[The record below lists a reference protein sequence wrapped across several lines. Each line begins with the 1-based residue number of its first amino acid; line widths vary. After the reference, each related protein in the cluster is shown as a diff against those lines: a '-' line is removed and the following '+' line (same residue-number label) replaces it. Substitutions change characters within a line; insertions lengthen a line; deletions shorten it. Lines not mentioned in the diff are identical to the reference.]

1 MDVGNITSLSTFKT
15 GRAPEASGDIFAP
28 RSAADGS
35 GKPLPEVTASRE
47 ASESRDDL
55 GLAVSDIQSFV
66 QSVKRNLNFSIDDSS
81 GQVVVKVIDGDS
93 GEVVRQIPSEEVL
106 KLAARLETYAVS
118 CSKPAPDA
126 RVERLGM
133 VLALSKG

>member
-15 GRAPEASGDIFAP
+15 GRARRP
-28 RSAADGS
+28 AAIS
-35 GKPLPEVTASRE
+35 LRRAAQRQRGKPLPEVTASRE

-106 KLAARLETYAVS
+106 KLAARLDDVRSVLFETRA
-118 CSKPAPDA
+118 
-126 RVERLGM
+126 
-133 VLALSKG
+133 

>member
-15 GRAPEASGDIFAP
+15 GKTTPETSGDIFAQ
-28 RSAADGS
+28 RSAADGL
-35 GKPLPEVTASRE
+35 GQPVPDPAVSRD
-47 ASESRDDL
+47 ATESRDDL

-106 KLAARLETYAVS
+106 KLAARLDDVRSVLFE
-118 CSKPAPDA
+118 A
-126 RVERLGM
+126 R
-133 VLALSKG
+133 A

>member
-106 KLAARLETYAVS
+106 KLAARLDDVRSVLFET
-118 CSKPAPDA
+118 APDA

>member
-66 QSVKRNLNFSIDDSS
+66 QSVKRNVNFSIDDSS

-106 KLAARLETYAVS
+106 KLAARLDDVRSVLFETRAGRAGFEQDTAYV
-118 CSKPAPDA
+118 
-126 RVERLGM
+126 
-133 VLALSKG
+133 

>member
-1 MDVGNITSLSTFKT
+1 MRN
-15 GRAPEASGDIFAP
+15 GRRKYHFPFYVQDRQGPGGQRRYLAP

-106 KLAARLETYAVS
+106 KLAARLDDVRSVLFETRA
-118 CSKPAPDA
+118 
-126 RVERLGM
+126 
-133 VLALSKG
+133 

>member
-1 MDVGNITSLSTFKT
+1 M
-15 GRAPEASGDIFAP
+15 
-28 RSAADGS
+28 
-35 GKPLPEVTASRE
+35 TASRE

-55 GLAVSDIQSFV
+55 GLAVSDIHLSFV

-106 KLAARLETYAVS
+106 KLAARLDDVRSVLFETRA
-118 CSKPAPDA
+118 
-126 RVERLGM
+126 
-133 VLALSKG
+133 

>member
-1 MDVGNITSLSTFKT
+1 MRENVSSLHLSRKRHQFFARRYTLSTFKT

-106 KLAARLETYAVS
+106 KLAARLDDVRSVLFETRA
-118 CSKPAPDA
+118 
-126 RVERLGM
+126 
-133 VLALSKG
+133 

>member
-47 ASESRDDL
+47 ASESRYDL

-106 KLAARLETYAVS
+106 KLAARLDDVRSVLFETRA
-118 CSKPAPDA
+118 
-126 RVERLGM
+126 
-133 VLALSKG
+133 

>member
-1 MDVGNITSLSTFKT
+1 MRN
-15 GRAPEASGDIFAP
+15 GRRKYHFPFYVQDRQGPGGQRRYLCAAQRSGWQRQTVAG
-28 RSAADGS
+28 SDGF
-35 GKPLPEVTASRE
+35 RE

-106 KLAARLETYAVS
+106 KLAARLDDVRSVLFETRA
-118 CSKPAPDA
+118 
-126 RVERLGM
+126 
-133 VLALSKG
+133 

>member
-1 MDVGNITSLSTFKT
+1 MRNGRRKYHFLSTFKT

-93 GEVVRQIPSEEVL
+93 GEVVRQILP
-106 KLAARLETYAVS
+106 KKY
-118 CSKPAPDA
+118 
-126 RVERLGM
+126 
-133 VLALSKG
+133 

>member
-1 MDVGNITSLSTFKT
+1 M
-15 GRAPEASGDIFAP
+15 
-28 RSAADGS
+28 AAA
-35 GKPLPEVTASRE
+35 KPLPEVTASRE

-106 KLAARLETYAVS
+106 KLAARLDDVRSVLFETRA
-118 CSKPAPDA
+118 
-126 RVERLGM
+126 
-133 VLALSKG
+133 

>member
-66 QSVKRNLNFSIDDSS
+66 QSVKRNELQHRRLLWPGR
-81 GQVVVKVIDGDS
+81 GQGD
-93 GEVVRQIPSEEVL
+93 R
-106 KLAARLETYAVS
+106 R
-118 CSKPAPDA
+118 
-126 RVERLGM
+126 
-133 VLALSKG
+133 

>member
-1 MDVGNITSLSTFKT
+1 MRNGRRKYHFPSSFKT

-106 KLAARLETYAVS
+106 KLAARLDDVRSVLFETRA
-118 CSKPAPDA
+118 
-126 RVERLGM
+126 
-133 VLALSKG
+133 

>member
-1 MDVGNITSLSTFKT
+1 MRN
-15 GRAPEASGDIFAP
+15 GRRKYHFPFYVQDRQGPEASGDIFAP

-106 KLAARLETYAVS
+106 KLAARLDDVRSVLFETRA
-118 CSKPAPDA
+118 
-126 RVERLGM
+126 
-133 VLALSKG
+133 